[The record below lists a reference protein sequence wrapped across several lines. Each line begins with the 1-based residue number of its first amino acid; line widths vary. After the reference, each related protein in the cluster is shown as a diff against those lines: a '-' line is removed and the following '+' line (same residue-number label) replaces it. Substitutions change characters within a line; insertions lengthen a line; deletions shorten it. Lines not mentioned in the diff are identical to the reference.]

1 VRYPSEAPP
10 PKAKAK
16 AKPKAKAKAKAAP
29 KARAASASTVRY
41 PSQEPVLPTEEEAE
55 RTGARLKVKKT
66 IAKARK
72 APELRAGALAELV
85 DKDEPKPTDRPKP
98 KAKAKARIKK
108 VQIASPEAGVKRGRG
123 RPKGAVGRAKRNQA
137 IMG

>member
-16 AKPKAKAKAKAAP
+16 AKPKAKAKAKA
-29 KARAASASTVRY
+29 KARAG
-41 PSQEPVLPTEEEAE
+41 PLGFPPQEPVLPTEEEAE
-55 RTGARLKVKKT
+55 RTGARLTAKVKKT

-72 APELRAGALAELV
+72 PPELQAAALAELV
-85 DKDEPKPTDRPKP
+85 DKDKPKP

-123 RPKGAVGRAKRNQA
+123 RPKGAVGRAKRTQA